1 MLDPTARTAPP
12 EYVYIGRCGRAFQVA
27 GAFRLQLD
35 APAEDYLQLGSPLFI
50 TGLGRCE
57 IRELKLSNGR
67 LSIAVTGVRNRTQAT
82 ALLHE
87 HVYLSTEGWDEADVQ
102 FLAADID
109 DELLGLPITLNGK
122 EIGAIS
128 ATHFTEAYDYIEA
141 TLTAGSTVLLPL
153 EAPYVQL
160 TESALELTDPP
171 AGLLDD

>member
-35 APAEDYLQLGSPLFI
+35 APAEEYLALGTPLFI

-57 IRELKLSNGR
+57 IREIKHANGR

-87 HVYLSTEGWDEADVQ
+87 HVHISTTGWSEADVE

-109 DELLGLPITLNGK
+109 DELLGLPVVVAGETVGT
-122 EIGAIS
+122 IS

-141 TLTAGSTVLLPL
+141 TLTAGNTVLLPL
-153 EAPYVQL
+153 EAPYVEL
-160 TESALELTDPP
+160 TSEALVLTDPP
-171 AGLLDD
+171 PGLLND